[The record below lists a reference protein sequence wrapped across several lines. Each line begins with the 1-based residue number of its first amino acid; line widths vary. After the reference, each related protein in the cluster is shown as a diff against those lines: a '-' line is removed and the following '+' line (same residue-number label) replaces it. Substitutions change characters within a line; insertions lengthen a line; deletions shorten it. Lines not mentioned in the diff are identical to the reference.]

1 MQSHLQ
7 LDLNHSATQWMK
19 SALGEIIIVLL
30 LPASKPRGRSPGS
43 VLTPS
48 CLRKHRGAG
57 GGRWWWWW
65 GRGGGGGRNE
75 RSNAPFKMIL
85 HYDGQ
90 WRFLFSARR
99 LTTPFYRSG
108 VGGEVS

>member
-1 MQSHLQ
+1 MVVVV
-7 LDLNHSATQWMK
+7 
-19 SALGEIIIVLL
+19 G
-30 LPASKPRGRSPGS
+30 
-43 VLTPS
+43 
-48 CLRKHRGAG
+48 
-57 GGRWWWWW
+57 W
-65 GRGGGGGRNE
+65 GRGGGGRNE